1 LPRIQ
6 ALYDEYHAQGYEPL
20 AINLFQDMNSV
31 VKPYARLYDYQFL
44 RDAGTVWNQYK
55 INSYIPL
62 NYVIDTAQIVVGRME
77 GFTESTI
84 RSWIEPNLMGIHEH
98 QMPQP
103 LQFALAGSSPATGR
117 SAVRFSLPQA
127 GNVSLRVYSSSG
139 SLVKTV
145 FDGTLAAG
153 SNTLNWNLADNGGR
167 PVANG
172 LYVYEL
178 VSGSTVAL
186 TKVSVLR

>member
-1 LPRIQ
+1 M
-6 ALYDEYHAQGYEPL
+6 YDEYHAFGYEPL
-20 AINLFQDMNSV
+20 AIALQQASGT
-31 VKPYARLYDYQFL
+31 VKYYARQYDYTFL
-44 RDAGTVWNQYK
+44 SD
-55 INSYIPL
+55 NSLSAWSLYNISNSIPL
-62 NYVIDTAQIVVGRME
+62 NYVIDTAQIVVGGAV
-77 GFTESTI
+77 GFSESTI
-84 RSWIEPNLMGIHEH
+84 RGWVAPYLGVHEH
-98 QMPQP
+98 QPAQP
-103 LQFALAGSSPATGR
+103 LGFELAGSSPATGR
-117 SAVRFSLPQA
+117 SAVRFSLPQT

-139 SLVKTV
+139 ALVRTV

-153 SNTLNWNLADNGGR
+153 FNTLNWNLADNGGR